1 MARGWESKAVE
12 ADIETAESAGKDNG
26 KERLSPA
33 RIEVLR
39 RREGLL
45 LSRSRVLQ
53 DLETTRN
60 ERYRKMRQEMLAH
73 LEEEL
78 AKLEDQH

>member
-12 ADIETAESAGKDNG
+12 ADIETAESAAKDDG
-26 KERLSPA
+26 KERLSSA
-33 RIEVLR
+33 QIEVLR

-60 ERYRKMRQEMLAH
+60 ERYRKMRQETLAH
-73 LEEEL
+73 LEAEL
-78 AKLEDQH
+78 AKLENPH

>member
-12 ADIETAESAGKDNG
+12 ADIETAASAGKDDG
-26 KERLSPA
+26 KEHLSPA
-33 RIEVLR
+33 QIEVMR

-53 DLETTRN
+53 ELETTRN
-60 ERYRKMRQEMLAH
+60 ERYRKMCQETLAH
-73 LEEEL
+73 LEAEL
-78 AKLEDQH
+78 VKLEDLH

>member
-12 ADIETAESAGKDNG
+12 ADIETAESAGKDDG
-26 KERLSPA
+26 REHLSPA
-33 RIEVLR
+33 RIEVMR

-53 DLETTRN
+53 DLETARN
-60 ERYRKMRQEMLAH
+60 ERYRKMCREMLAH
-73 LEEEL
+73 LEAEL
-78 AKLEDQH
+78 AKLEDRH